1 MTNLGAWGR
10 PAPVLIVACAVWL
23 SAAPNA
29 VGQLLPWDL
38 FTDSLTGVTCDV
50 IHADNT
56 ELVLLRPDSGLV
68 SVPTLAIVRDEDVIL
83 ADTFVDDASNVF
95 FLGEP
100 AGFIAFADDGDGF
113 ASLWWLDEFGN
124 VLALD
129 PLLLEPVPTS
139 SRPQDFVAVECDA
152 CLFWDLAEPGCVIDD
167 GGVPDPG
174 PVDSLPPVT
183 VSFCGIGM
191 MPFLG
196 LTCAALPIIGAVRRR
211 RR

>member
-1 MTNLGAWGR
+1 MTNSGSWGR

-56 ELVLLRPDSGLV
+56 ELVLIRPDSGLAPLLWV
-68 SVPTLAIVRDEDVIL
+68 VRDVDFPVPE
-83 ADTFVDDASNVF
+83 TFVDADSNVF
-95 FLGEP
+95 FFGQP
-100 AGFIAFADDGDGF
+100 AGFIAFAEDGDGF

-129 PLLLEPVPTS
+129 PLLLEPVPTN

-152 CLFWDLAEPGCVIDD
+152 CLFWDLAEPGCIDT
-167 GGVPDPG
+167 G
-174 PVDSLPPVT
+174 PPVT
-183 VSFCGIGM
+183 INFCGIGM

-196 LTCAALPIIGAVRRR
+196 LTCAALPIIGAVRKRR
-211 RR
+211 R

>member
-1 MTNLGAWGR
+1 MTNLGSWGR

-56 ELVLLRPDSGLV
+56 ELVLIRPDSGLAPV
-68 SVPTLAIVRDEDVIL
+68 LWVVRDVDFPVPE
-83 ADTFVDDASNVF
+83 TFVDADSNVF
-95 FLGEP
+95 FFGQP
-100 AGFIAFADDGDGF
+100 AGFIAFAEDGDGF

-129 PLLLEPVPTS
+129 PLLLEPVPTN

-174 PVDSLPPVT
+174 PGNAGPPVT
-183 VSFCGIGM
+183 ISFCGIGM
-191 MPFLG
+191 LPFLG
-196 LTCAALPIIGAVRRR
+196 LTCAALPIIGVVRKRRR
-211 RR
+211 